1 LDCREEKTMKINLKI
16 VKLVAVVFMMALT
29 AVLMMSC
36 GGGRWKRRWRASYIH
51 VNL

>member
-1 LDCREEKTMKINLKI
+1 MKINLKI

-36 GGGRWKRRWRASYIH
+36 GGGRRSKSGGKVNSYPREL
-51 VNL
+51 VVT